1 MSKKLNID
9 DSIRE
14 KLDGFS
20 AAPPSHVWDNIQS
33 QLDGQRKKRRMAY
46 IGWISAAAVVVL
58 AFIAGWYFS
67 GKSIVEEPV
76 MVQQQTTPE
85 SNQEPAVSKPDKG
98 IEIEV
103 DQLAG
108 AQELNSTE
116 TTTNNTIVEDKL
128 LAEVELATEQNKSES
143 DALVASRSDENYS
156 LLERIEAIFTTKQSD
171 VSLAEKSNETQVEEN
186 FAADEML
193 IAANLQSLNE
203 QNQQEHG
210 WIIGAQIS
218 PGYSSHSASHD
229 DTYERNMTYNSDNGG
244 SNVGGGISVQYKTSK
259 RLRVESG
266 IYYAKDGQKADNSFN
281 LFSSR
286 NDNDMLYAPAPGGS
300 YDGTELGFSNVVQT
314 GSSGGGIAMNSTAG
328 VIEMES
334 APRGTNI
341 SANLENTNNV
351 SAQRLYSDGEF
362 SQVFEFVEVPL
373 YLRYSVLDKKVGVEL
388 LGGINAGFV
397 IGNNAYLDNN
407 SGVQN
412 IGSTADISTLNFS
425 GTLGVGVNYALG
437 KHFSFAL
444 EPRLNYYL
452 NSINSNPDVNY
463 RPYRI
468 GVYTGVYYEF

>member
-1 MSKKLNID
+1 MGKKLNID

-20 AAPPSHVWDNIQS
+20 VAPPLHVWDGIQS

-46 IGWISAAAVVVL
+46 VGWISAAAVVLL

-67 GKSIVEEPV
+67 GKSVVEEPV

-85 SNQEPAVSKPDKG
+85 SNQEPAVSPQDKN
-98 IEIEV
+98 IEIAV

-108 AQELNSTE
+108 TQEINSNEENNYE
-116 TTTNNTIVEDKL
+116 TIADNKI
-128 LAEVELATEQNKSES
+128 LAEVELPAQQNKSES
-143 DALVASRSDENYS
+143 RQVIAARPEENYS
-156 LLERIEAIFTTKQSD
+156 FLQRIEAIFTTNQSN
-171 VSLAEKSNETQVEEN
+171 VSLAKKRNETKIQES
-186 FAADEML
+186 FTADKML
-193 IAANLQSLNE
+193 IAANLQNLNE
-203 QNQQEHG
+203 QKQQEHG
-210 WIIGAQIS
+210 WIVGAQIS
-218 PGYSSHSASHD
+218 PGYSSHSASHNES
-229 DTYERNMTYNSDNGG
+229 YARNMTYESDNGG
-244 SNVGGGISVQYKTSK
+244 SNIGGGISVQYKTGK

-281 LFSSR
+281 LFASR
-286 NDNDMLYAPAPGGS
+286 NDMLYEAAPNAS
-300 YDGTELGFSNVVQT
+300 YDASTPGFSNVVQT
-314 GSSGGGIAMNSTAG
+314 GSGGSGISMNSTAG

-334 APRGTNI
+334 TPRGANI
-341 SANLENTNNV
+341 AAKLESSKDATADV
-351 SAQRLYSDGEF
+351 LYADGEF

-373 YLRYSVLDKKVGVEL
+373 YIRYSVLDKKVGIEL

-407 SGVQN
+407 YGVQN

-425 GTLGVGVNYALG
+425 GTLGIGLNYALG
-437 KHFSFAL
+437 KHFAVAL

-452 NSINSNPDVNY
+452 NSINSNPDVDY

-468 GVYTGVYYEF
+468 GIYTGVYYEF

>member
-20 AAPPSHVWDNIQS
+20 AAPPSHVWDSIQS
-33 QLDGQRKKRRMAY
+33 QLDGQRKKRRRVYA
-46 IGWISAAAVVVL
+46 GWISAAAVVVL

-67 GKSIVEEPV
+67 GKTVIEEPT
-76 MVQQQTTPE
+76 MAEQQPAPE
-85 SNQEPAVSKPDKG
+85 KTQEPAVLPQDKG

-108 AQELNSTE
+108 AQDINTTDTKTNKTISE
-116 TTTNNTIVEDKL
+116 TRM
-128 LAEVELATEQNKSES
+128 LAEGERAVDQNESETEQFIATRSAES
-143 DALVASRSDENYS
+143 YS
-156 LLERIEAIFTTKQSD
+156 LLERIEAIFAANQSN
-171 VSLAEKSNETQVEEN
+171 VSLVEKSNETKIEER
-186 FAADEML
+186 FTADEML
-193 IAANLQSLNE
+193 IAANLRNLNE
-203 QNQQEHG
+203 QKQQEHG
-210 WIIGAQIS
+210 WIIGAQVS
-218 PGYSSHSASHD
+218 PGYSSHSASHND
-229 DTYERNMTYNSDNGG
+229 SYAQNMTYESDNGG
-244 SNVGGGISVQYKTSK
+244 SNIGGGISVQYKTGK

-281 LFSSR
+281 LFAS
-286 NDNDMLYAPAPGGS
+286 DKDMLYGAAPDAA
-300 YDGTELGFSNVVQT
+300 YDGMNTGFSNLVQT
-314 GSSGGGIAMNSTAG
+314 GRSEGGIAMNSTAG
-328 VIEMES
+328 VIEMKS
-334 APRGTNI
+334 TPRGANI
-341 SANLENTNNV
+341 SANLENSNDVT
-351 SAQRLYSDGEF
+351 AQRLYSDGEF

-373 YLRYSVLDKKVGVEL
+373 YLRYSVLDKKIGVEL

-397 IGNNAYLDNN
+397 IGNNAYLDN
-407 SGVQN
+407 SYGVQN

-452 NSINSNPDVNY
+452 SSINSNPDVNY

-468 GVYTGVYYEF
+468 GFYTGVYYEF

>member
-20 AAPPSHVWDNIQS
+20 AAPPSHVWDTIQS
-33 QLDGQRKKRRMAY
+33 QLDGHRKKRRMANV
-46 IGWISAAAVVVL
+46 GWISAAAVIVL

-67 GKSIVEEPV
+67 GKTVVEEPT
-76 MVQQQTTPE
+76 MAQQQTAPE
-85 SNQEPAVSKPDKG
+85 KTQEPAVSSKDNSVN
-98 IEIEV
+98 ITV

-108 AQELNSTE
+108 AQEIN
-116 TTTNNTIVEDKL
+116 TTDTNTNQTIADDKM
-128 LAEVELATEQNKSES
+128 LAEVELSAEENKSQSEQII
-143 DALVASRSDENYS
+143 ATRAEQNYS
-156 LLERIEAIFTTKQSD
+156 LLERIEAIFTTKQSY
-171 VSLAEKSNETQVEEN
+171 VSLAEKSNKTQIEES
-186 FAADEML
+186 FTADEML
-193 IAANLQSLNE
+193 IAANLRSLNE
-203 QNQQEHG
+203 QKQQEHG
-210 WIIGAQIS
+210 WIVGAQIS
-218 PGYSSHSASHD
+218 PGYSSHSANHKDS
-229 DTYERNMTYNSDNGG
+229 YAREMTYNSDDGG

-266 IYYAKDGQKADNSFN
+266 IYYAKDGQKANNSFN
-281 LFSSR
+281 LFAGN
-286 NDNDMLYAPAPGGS
+286 NDLSYSYAPNTS
-300 YDGTELGFSNVVQT
+300 YDGSSPSFSNVVRT
-314 GSSGGGIAMNSTAG
+314 ESSGIAMNSTAG
-328 VIEMES
+328 VIKMGS
-334 APRGTNI
+334 APRGVNI
-341 SANLENTNNV
+341 SANLENSNDV
-351 SAQRLYSDGEF
+351 AAQRLYSDGEF

-397 IGNNAYLDNN
+397 IGNNAYLDNDY
-407 SGVQN
+407 GVQN
-412 IGSTADISTLNFS
+412 IGRTADISTLNFS

-468 GVYTGVYYEF
+468 GIYTGVYYEF

>member
-33 QLDGQRKKRRMAY
+33 QLDVQQKKHRMAY

-67 GKSIVEEPV
+67 GKSVVEEPA
-76 MVQQQTTPE
+76 MAQQQTTAE
-85 SNQEPAVSKPDKG
+85 SSQEPAVSPQDNS

-108 AQELNSTE
+108 AQELNSIE
-116 TTTNNTIVEDKL
+116 TTTNNTITDDKM
-128 LAEVELATEQNKSES
+128 LAEVELLAEQNKSES
-143 DALVASRSDENYS
+143 EQIIATRPQENYS
-156 LLERIEAIFTTKQSD
+156 FLERIESIFTTKHME
-171 VSLAEKSNETQVEEN
+171 VSLAEKSNEIQIDKS

-193 IAANLQSLNE
+193 IAANLRSLNE
-203 QNQQEHG
+203 QKQLEHG

-229 DTYERNMTYNSDNGG
+229 DSYARNMTYNSDNGG
-244 SNVGGGISVQYKTSK
+244 SNIGGGISVQYKTSK

-281 LFSSR
+281 LFGSKA
-286 NDNDMLYAPAPGGS
+286 DMLYAAAPGAS
-300 YDGTELGFSNVVQT
+300 YDGSEPGFSNVVQT
-314 GSSGGGIAMNSTAG
+314 GSSGSGIAMNSTAG

-334 APRGTNI
+334 APRGANI
-341 SANLENTNNV
+341 SANLENSNDV
-351 SAQRLYSDGEF
+351 STQRLYSDGEF

-397 IGNNAYLDNN
+397 IGNNAYLDNDY
-407 SGVQN
+407 GVQN

-425 GTLGVGVNYALG
+425 GTLGVGVNYMIG
-437 KHFSFAL
+437 KHISFAL

-452 NSINSNPDVNY
+452 SSINSNPDVDY

-468 GVYTGVYYEF
+468 GIYTGVYYEF

>member
-20 AAPPSHVWDNIQS
+20 AAPPSHVWDTIQS

-46 IGWISAAAVVVL
+46 AGWISAAAVVVL
-58 AFIAGWYFS
+58 AFLAGWYFS
-67 GKSIVEEPV
+67 GKSIIEEPT
-76 MVQQQTTPE
+76 MAQQQTAPE
-85 SNQEPAVSKPDKG
+85 KTQEPAVTPQDNS

-108 AQELNSTE
+108 AQDINSTQ
-116 TTTNNTIVEDKL
+116 TNATQSISEDKM
-128 LAEVELATEQNKSES
+128 LAEVELPTKRNESETDQVFSARTEE
-143 DALVASRSDENYS
+143 DYS
-156 LLERIEAIFTTKQSD
+156 LLERIEAIFTTKQSN
-171 VSLAEKSNETQVEEN
+171 VSLAEKSNAFQIEKS

-193 IAANLQSLNE
+193 IAANLRSLNE
-203 QNQQEHG
+203 QKQQEHG
-210 WIIGAQIS
+210 WIVGAQIT
-218 PGYSSHSASHD
+218 PGYSSHSASHND
-229 DTYERNMTYNSDNGG
+229 SYARNMTYESDNGG
-244 SNVGGGISVQYKTSK
+244 SNIGGGISVQYKTSK

-281 LFSSR
+281 LFAS
-286 NDNDMLYAPAPGGS
+286 DKDMLYGAAPDAS
-300 YDGTELGFSNVVQT
+300 YDGLNTGFSNLVQT
-314 GSSGGGIAMNSTAG
+314 GRSEGGIAMNSTAG
-328 VIEMES
+328 VIEMKTTPQG
-334 APRGTNI
+334 ANI
-341 SANLENTNNV
+341 SANLENSNDVT
-351 SAQRLYSDGEF
+351 AQRLYSDGEF

-397 IGNNAYLDNN
+397 IGNNAYLDN
-407 SGVQN
+407 SYGVQN

-452 NSINSNPDVNY
+452 SSINSNPDVNY

-468 GVYTGVYYEF
+468 GIYTGVYYEF